1 MPHPPAPVRV
11 LGTSTTLRC
20 EKAEP
25 TVALAVGPARHRG
38 GRVTVIDAWQGRRLG
53 SALAARLSERALEAG
68 IEYPP
73 PKSAPR
79 TGPCSRCCPAW
90 GQVETEQGGPVIA
103 ARRKPHGPA
112 QTAAT
117 TSADGALHYRATS
130 ASSRR
135 SPRKHPR
142 PAPDHQVDPRRRR
155 RRPQQHR
162 HLPGRGHPL
171 LVACPAPR
179 RRRLRAQTRTIPAPA
194 PNSRRSLY
202 SLRQWG
208 DSHHLLFDRE
218 PARWT
223 SQSAAVTRCQ
233 AGQGP
238 PAGAHKAPET
248 GKQLEKT

>member
-135 SPRKHPR
+135 SSRQTSATGPGSPGRSAPSTASPAAAPPSPWAR
-142 PAPDHQVDPRRRR
+142 SSPAGRMPCSASPPAPGADP
-155 RRPQQHR
+155 HD
-162 HLPGRGHPL
+162 PGPGPEQ
-171 LVACPAPR
+171 PA
-179 RRRLRAQTRTIPAPA
+179 L
-194 PNSRRSLY
+194 SL
-202 SLRQWG
+202 
-208 DSHHLLFDRE
+208 
-218 PARWT
+218 
-223 SQSAAVTRCQ
+223 
-233 AGQGP
+233 
-238 PAGAHKAPET
+238 
-248 GKQLEKT
+248 

>member
-90 GQVETEQGGPVIA
+90 GQVETE
-103 ARRKPHGPA
+103 
-112 QTAAT
+112 
-117 TSADGALHYRATS
+117 
-130 ASSRR
+130 
-135 SPRKHPR
+135 
-142 PAPDHQVDPRRRR
+142 
-155 RRPQQHR
+155 PQQHR

-171 LVACPAPR
+171 LAACPAPR

-194 PNSRRSLY
+194 LNSRRSLY
-202 SLRQWG
+202 SLRQWR

-223 SQSAAVTRCQ
+223 SQ
-233 AGQGP
+233 
-238 PAGAHKAPET
+238 
-248 GKQLEKT
+248 